1 MHTGVM
7 ITLWAPWRMQ
17 YIGGPKADGC
27 ILCEKIEGDDEKNLV
42 LARGDHAY
50 VLVNIYPYNS
60 GHLMIAPYR
69 HLDCLEKLS
78 PEEMAEMM
86 TWARKSE
93 QALRAA
99 FDAEGFNIGINIGKV
114 AGAGIDGHVHMHVV
128 PRWNGDTN
136 FMPVLGETKVIP
148 EYLEETYAKLLPYY
162 RQR

>member
-1 MHTGVM
+1 MT

-17 YIGGPKADGC
+17 YIGGPRSDGC
-27 ILCEKIEGDDEKNLV
+27 ILCEKRTGDDEKNLV

-50 VLVNIYPYNS
+50 VLMNIYPYNS

-78 PEEMAEMM
+78 PEEMTEMM
-86 TWARKSE
+86 TWARTSE

-99 FDAEGFNIGINIGKV
+99 FYAEGFNIGINIGKV

-162 RQR
+162 RQQ